1 MHQELPPKDKN
12 GNPIISLPSNNFKF
26 GQVKIENDEHA
37 RNILK
42 QESVIESLRDDYE
55 NAMRDSEE
63 VHGANKQLK
72 EALEVLHSK
81 LAIAEHTNME
91 LKKKIDT
98 EAGFYAASE
107 TTLKNSLS
115 VLQADNET
123 LKETPNNLD
132 YDFKKKSTDFLA
144 HTKKLHTEH
153 LEHQKIVK
161 QLNDFREPLILEE
174 RKLRREEKA
183 SRKQKAKAKQEKTK
197 SDVSEDPTLGD
208 DDFHC
213 TICAQTFPK
222 SELSSKSVPEESD
235 TCKTCNNHE
244 FDTIETLDEELEPED
259 LKPPHKVINQ
269 VQTFWNGD
277 GYRNNRLA
285 IAYINMCNHSHHD
298 CDQCKYIS
306 VMNEGTE
313 PGRTGGW
320 NMQFCHKFNFKLGDP
335 YKEPPY
341 ILD

>member
-1 MHQELPPKDKN
+1 MGEEK
-12 GNPIISLPSNNFKF
+12 
-26 GQVKIENDEHA
+26 A

-123 LKETPNNLD
+123 LKETANNLD
-132 YDFKKKSTDFLA
+132 SDFKKKSTDFLA
-144 HTKKLHTEH
+144 LTKKLHTEH

-197 SDVSEDPTLGD
+197 SDVSEDSTLGD

-213 TICAQTFPK
+213 TICAQPFPK

-244 FDTIETLDEELEPED
+244 FDTIETLDEELEPNTKPTED
-259 LKPPHKVINQ
+259 S
-269 VQTFWNGD
+269 T
-277 GYRNNRLA
+277 R
-285 IAYINMCNHSHHD
+285 
-298 CDQCKYIS
+298 
-306 VMNEGTE
+306 TE
-313 PGRTGGW
+313 PLTP
-320 NMQFCHKFNFKLGDP
+320 NSPSLPFQNSKLMSDKKF
-335 YKEPPY
+335 KELTEKHFGPIASQS
-341 ILD
+341 ILEVFAKVEENSE